1 MKLPHL
7 LTAVAVTL
15 FSTALAIAPAVA
27 QNRPSYTYIAPS
39 PGSLADSGNSA
50 ERLATDRE
58 VVVYGG
64 WDFTYA
70 RTPDDNLFVTRIFIS
85 ASRENLNTLGSS
97 LQIDCGRG
105 MFRHF
110 SSPLFFRNG
119 RTPGSRLNV
128 GINEWLGINRNF
140 PVGQAMMRTCEAVA
154 RQEEI
159 EWSWF
164 AR

>member
-15 FSTALAIAPAVA
+15 FSTTLAIAPAVA

-39 PGSLADSGNSA
+39 PGNLADSGNSA
-50 ERLATDRE
+50 ERLAIDLE
-58 VVVYGG
+58 VAVYGG

-70 RTPDDNLFVTRIFIS
+70 RTPDDNLFVTRTF
-85 ASRENLNTLGSS
+85 ASTNLENLNTVASS

-105 MFRHF
+105 MFRHY
-110 SSPLFFRNG
+110 SAPLFLRNG
-119 RTPGSRLNV
+119 RAPASRINV